1 VVVALALGSR
11 EPVARASAN
20 ALVRVGLALVAVMRD
35 AAGVMSALLV
45 TIGVSGVGVTI
56 VVLPREMRGLLAT
69 VLRGGSSATS
79 GLASS
84 ALLQSGRPRTR
95 AKRTTAPART
105 VTIASST
112 ASTRC
117 SSCCARS
124 PVRSIA

>member
-1 VVVALALGSR
+1 MVVLALGSR

-20 ALVRVGLALVAVMRD
+20 ALVRVRLARVVVMRD
-35 AAGVMSALLV
+35 AAGVMSALLA

-84 ALLQSGRPRTR
+84 VLQSGPPRTR

-112 ASTRC
+112 ASTPC